1 MIMLMIKLIIIT
13 NILMV
18 IVIPVIIVLG
28 CWLYLLKIFL
38 YNFSF
43 YWCYFAND
51 L

>member
-1 MIMLMIKLIIIT
+1 MIMVMIKLIIIT

-43 YWCYFAND
+43 YWCYFDND

>member
-1 MIMLMIKLIIIT
+1 MIMVMIKLIIIT

-28 CWLYLLKIFL
+28 CWLYLLKILL